1 MGSNLG
7 EREDTLLFA
16 VRLLSRHLQ
25 DPQLSS
31 PFSTQALCDIDQ
43 PRFLNAALV
52 ASTDLDPEQLLGL
65 AKRIEWLAGR
75 RSGPRNGPR
84 ALDVDL
90 LTFGEIRIRTPELE
104 IPHPRLHQ
112 RKFVLAPLA
121 EIAPELP
128 IPPDGV
134 TPVELLDLLEDE
146 QDVRKSTWSRPVF

>member
-1 MGSNLG
+1 
-7 EREDTLLFA
+7 
-16 VRLLSRHLQ
+16 
-25 DPQLSS
+25 
-31 PFSTQALCDIDQ
+31 
-43 PRFLNAALV
+43 
-52 ASTDLDPEQLLGL
+52 
-65 AKRIEWLAGR
+65 
-75 RSGPRNGPR
+75 
-84 ALDVDL
+84 LDVDL
-90 LTFGEIRIRTPELE
+90 LTFGEMRIRTPELE

>member
-1 MGSNLG
+1 M
-7 EREDTLLFA
+7 
-16 VRLLSRHLQ
+16 
-25 DPQLSS
+25 
-31 PFSTQALCDIDQ
+31 
-43 PRFLNAALV
+43 
-52 ASTDLDPEQLLGL
+52 
-65 AKRIEWLAGR
+65 
-75 RSGPRNGPR
+75 
-84 ALDVDL
+84 DVDL
-90 LTFGEIRIRTPELE
+90 LTFGEMRIRTPELE